1 MQSDITQK
9 LHALLF
15 VHGDAM
21 DRSTI
26 IELLSIT
33 DEQLTQHIEL
43 LNQSLESTPFQVSD
57 TRSGVIMITRPEYG
71 EFLQQIKQSISTSPL
86 SKSALET
93 LTIILYKPKITK
105 AEIDSVRGVNST
117 LSLRNLIMRGLISKS
132 VNNGA
137 TQFETTPDTL
147 RHLGIEH
154 IEQLPHYAEFT
165 ESFENNRTEAGE

>member
-1 MQSDITQK
+1 MHTDTTQK

-21 DRSTI
+21 ERSNI
-26 IELLSIT
+26 CELLAIT
-33 DEQLTQHIEL
+33 DEQLSESIAQ
-43 LNQSLESTPFQVSD
+43 LNQQLETTPFQISD
-57 TRSGVIMITRPEYG
+57 TRSGVIMVTRPEFG
-71 EFLQQIKQSISTSPL
+71 EFLQHIKQSISTSPL

-117 LSLRNLIMRGLISKS
+117 LSLRNLIMRGLIAKS
-132 VNNGA
+132 VQGGV
-137 TQFETTPDTL
+137 TQFESTSDTL